1 MSTQPVSAADIRE
14 NVKESLQQL
23 IRLQEQGRVVMT
35 QDSYN
40 TDWPDATT
48 ALDAA
53 IGSLD
58 HALNAMT
65 WMETLPHLDGGY
77 PPLSE

>member
-1 MSTQPVSAADIRE
+1 MSSIPVSASDIRD

-40 TDWPDATT
+40 TDWPDATA

-53 IGSLD
+53 IEALD

-65 WMETLPHLDGGY
+65 WMETLPHFDGGY